1 MKVVSLF
8 SGAGGLDLGFV
19 MAGHQIIWANDLY
32 EDAVETYRHNI
43 GDHIVCEDIARI
55 DASEIPDCDI
65 VIGGFPCQG
74 FSVANTKRHED
85 DERNELYKQLIRI
98 IIEKRPK
105 FFLAENVKGITNLA
119 KGKVFEM
126 ILNDFQ
132 SLGYKVK
139 HKILNAADYGVP
151 QTRLRVIIIGVREDV
166 DFEYEYPQPTHDKD
180 GKNGLPKWV
189 SVGEAM
195 SVIADPDQPNDLPNH
210 EYSKYKL
217 NFNGYLGHRQLDP
230 EKPAP
235 TVTARGDNK
244 GGVVI
249 LPHPN
254 GQRRMSC
261 RELAAV
267 QSFPLTYEFSGNRS
281 SIYRQIGN
289 AVPPLLGYAVAN
301 AFNRYTEQEEK
312 EKC

>member
-1 MKVVSLF
+1 M
-8 SGAGGLDLGFV
+8 
-19 MAGHQIIWANDLY
+19 
-32 EDAVETYRHNI
+32 
-43 GDHIVCEDIARI
+43 
-55 DASEIPDCDI
+55 
-65 VIGGFPCQG
+65 
-74 FSVANTKRHED
+74 
-85 DERNELYKQLIRI
+85 
-98 IIEKRPK
+98 
-105 FFLAENVKGITNLA
+105 AENVKGITNLA

-126 ILNDFQ
+126 ILRDFE
-132 SLGYKVK
+132 SMGYVVK
-139 HKILNAADYGVP
+139 HRILNAADFGVP
-151 QTRLRVIIIGVREDV
+151 QTRQRVIIIGVRNDV
-166 DFEYEYPQPTHDKD
+166 DFEYEYPEPSHDKD
-180 GKNGLPKWV
+180 GKDGLLKWV

-195 SVIADPDQPNDLPNH
+195 SVIADPDKPNDLPNH

-217 NFNGYLGHRQLDP
+217 NFNGYLGHRKLDP

-254 GQRRMSC
+254 GLRRMSC

-267 QSFPLTYEFSGNRS
+267 QSFPLDYEFSGNRS

-301 AFNRYTEQEEK
+301 QFNLYKSQEDED
-312 EKC
+312 